1 MGSKVRTTTM
11 RSALVLI
18 VSASLAVGQQQGVGP
33 ASTIQLQPG
42 QFSVFG
48 QPRQQPVN
56 IPGTQGQVVAQF
68 IDEQGQSIPIQQL
81 GQPQQQQFQPQQQQF
96 QPQQQ
101 RFQPAPQQ
109 QQQFRPAPQ
118 QQFRPA
124 PAQPQQQQFRPAPQ
138 QQQPAAGSF
147 RATANQQDAHR
158 GHIQVHQQNLAIQ
171 QQQFSP
177 EQRQALREFQANP
190 PPPRAQPQQAA
201 PQPQRSQPAPQPQR
215 QRPAPQQP
223 QRFAP
228 APQQQQQFSQFPAR
242 GVPQQ
247 QRRPAEAPRRAQA
260 QAPRRQQE
268 PGSVNDAL
276 GQQIV
281 AAENYVHDT
290 TGDATLSRFQQFQLR
305 KKQEAQGAI
314 APQA

>member
-1 MGSKVRTTTM
+1 M
-11 RSALVLI
+11 RSALVLSI
-18 VSASLAVGQQQGVGP
+18 ASLAVAQQQGVGP

-68 IDEQGQSIPIQQL
+68 IDETGQSIPIQQL

-96 QPQQQ
+96 Q
-101 RFQPAPQQ
+101 PQQ

-138 QQQPAAGSF
+138 QQPAAGSF
-147 RATANQQDAHR
+147 RATAN
-158 GHIQVHQQNLAIQ
+158 Q

-190 PPPRAQPQQAA
+190 PPPRAPQQAA
-201 PQPQRSQPAPQPQR
+201 PQPQRFQPAPQPQR
-215 QRPAPQQP
+215 QRPAPQP
-223 QRFAP
+223 QRFQP
-228 APQQQQQFSQFPAR
+228 APQQQQQFSQFPAQ
-242 GVPQQ
+242 GVPQ
-247 QRRPAEAPRRAQA
+247 RRPEAPRAA
-260 QAPRRQQE
+260 APAPRRQPE

-276 GQQIV
+276 GQQVV
-281 AAENYVHDT
+281 AAENYVHDPA
-290 TGDATLSRFQQFQLR
+290 GDATLSRFQLFQLR

>member
-1 MGSKVRTTTM
+1 MGKVSTSM

-18 VSASLAVGQQQGVGP
+18 ASASLAVAQQQGVGP

-68 IDEQGQSIPIQQL
+68 IDETGQSIPIQQL

-101 RFQPAPQQ
+101 
-109 QQQFRPAPQ
+109 QQFRPAPQ

-124 PAQPQQQQFRPAPQ
+124 PVQPQQQQFRPAPQQQ

-147 RATANQQDAHR
+147 RATANQADAHR
-158 GHIQVHQQNLAIQ
+158 GHLQVHEENLAIQ

-190 PPPRAQPQQAA
+190 PPPRAPQQAA
-201 PQPQRSQPAPQPQR
+201 PQPQRFQPAPQ
-215 QRPAPQQP
+215 
-223 QRFAP
+223 
-228 APQQQQQFSQFPAR
+228 QQQQQFSQFPAQ
-242 GVPQQ
+242 GAP
-247 QRRPAEAPRRAQA
+247 QRRPEAPRSQA
-260 QAPRRQQE
+260 QAPRRQE

-276 GQQIV
+276 GNQVV

-290 TGDATLSRFQQFQLR
+290 AGDAALSRFQQFQLR
-305 KKQEAQGAI
+305 KKQEAQGGVA
-314 APQA
+314 

>member
-1 MGSKVRTTTM
+1 M

-68 IDEQGQSIPIQQL
+68 IDETGQSIPIQQL

-158 GHIQVHQQNLAIQ
+158 DHLQVNQQNLAIQ

-190 PPPRAQPQQAA
+190 PPPRAPQQAA
-201 PQPQRSQPAPQPQR
+201 PQPQRFQPAPQPQR
-215 QRPAPQQP
+215 QRPAPQP
-223 QRFAP
+223 QRFQP
-228 APQQQQQFSQFPAR
+228 AQQQQQQFSQFPAQ

-247 QRRPAEAPRRAQA
+247 RRPEAPRAQA
-260 QAPRRQQE
+260 QAPGRQE

-276 GQQIV
+276 GQQVV

-290 TGDATLSRFQQFQLR
+290 TGDATLSRFQLFQLR

>member
-1 MGSKVRTTTM
+1 MGKVSTSM
-11 RSALVLI
+11 RSALVLSI
-18 VSASLAVGQQQGVGP
+18 ASLAVAQQQGVGP

-68 IDEQGQSIPIQQL
+68 IDETGQSIPIQQL

-124 PAQPQQQQFRPAPQ
+124 PQQQQLA
-138 QQQPAAGSF
+138 PAAGSF
-147 RATANQQDAHR
+147 RATANQQDAHQ
-158 GHIQVHQQNLAIQ
+158 GHLQVHQQNLAIQ

-177 EQRQALREFQANP
+177 EQRQALREFQASP
-190 PPPRAQPQQAA
+190 PPPRAPQPAA
-201 PQPQRSQPAPQPQR
+201 PQPQRFQPAPQPQR
-215 QRPAPQQP
+215 FQPAPSTGRSP
-223 QRFAP
+223 EETRG
-228 APQQQQQFSQFPAR
+228 SQ
-242 GVPQQ
+242 G
-247 QRRPAEAPRRAQA
+247 
-260 QAPRRQQE
+260 
-268 PGSVNDAL
+268 PGSGA
-276 GQQIV
+276 
-281 AAENYVHDT
+281 
-290 TGDATLSRFQQFQLR
+290 
-305 KKQEAQGAI
+305 QEAGAWECE
-314 APQA
+314 

>member
-1 MGSKVRTTTM
+1 MGKVSTSM
-11 RSALVLI
+11 RNALVLLA
-18 VSASLAVGQQQGVGP
+18 SASLAVAQQQGAGP

-68 IDEQGQSIPIQQL
+68 IDETGQSIPIQQL
-81 GQPQQQQFQPQQQQF
+81 GQPQQQQRFQPQQQQFQPQQQQF
-96 QPQQQ
+96 QPQPQQQ
-101 RFQPAPQQ
+101 RFQ
-109 QQQFRPAPQ
+109 PAPQ

-138 QQQPAAGSF
+138 QQPAAGSF
-147 RATANQQDAHR
+147 RATANQQDAHV
-158 GHIQVHQQNLAIQ
+158 GHLQVHQQNLAIQ

-190 PPPRAQPQQAA
+190 PPPRAPQQAA
-201 PQPQRSQPAPQPQR
+201 PQPQRFQPAPQPQR
-215 QRPAPQQP
+215 QPAPQP

-228 APQQQQQFSQFPAR
+228 APQQQQQQFSQFPAQ
-242 GVPQQ
+242 GAP
-247 QRRPAEAPRRAQA
+247 QRRPAAPR
-260 QAPRRQQE
+260 APAPAPLRTQE

-276 GQQIV
+276 GQQVV
-281 AAENYVHDT
+281 AAEDYVHDP
-290 TGDATLSRFQQFQLR
+290 TGDATLSRFQLFQLR
-305 KKQEAQGAI
+305 KKQEAQAAA

>member
-1 MGSKVRTTTM
+1 MGKVSTSM

-18 VSASLAVGQQQGVGP
+18 AFFASLAVAQQQGVGP

-68 IDEQGQSIPIQQL
+68 IDETGQSIPIQQL

-101 RFQPAPQQ
+101 QFQPRQQFQPQPQQQRFQPAPQ

-124 PAQPQQQQFRPAPQ
+124 PVQPQQQQFRPAPQQQ

-158 GHIQVHQQNLAIQ
+158 GHLQVHQQNLAIQ

-190 PPPRAQPQQAA
+190 PPPRAPQPAA
-201 PQPQRSQPAPQPQR
+201 PQPQRFQPAPQPQR
-215 QRPAPQQP
+215 QRPAPQPQRFQP
-223 QRFAP
+223 QR
-228 APQQQQQFSQFPAR
+228 
-242 GVPQQ
+242 
-247 QRRPAEAPRRAQA
+247 RPEAPRSQA
-260 QAPRRQQE
+260 QAPRRQE

-276 GQQIV
+276 GQQVV
-281 AAENYVHDT
+281 AAEDYVHDT
-290 TGDATLSRFQQFQLR
+290 TGDATLSRFQLFQLR
-305 KKQEAQGAI
+305 KKQEAQGGVA

>member
-1 MGSKVRTTTM
+1 M

-18 VSASLAVGQQQGVGP
+18 AFFASLAVGQQQGVGP

-68 IDEQGQSIPIQQL
+68 NDETGQSIPIQQL
-81 GQPQQQQFQPQQQQF
+81 GQPQQQQFQPQQQQFQPQQQQF

-158 GHIQVHQQNLAIQ
+158 GHLQVHQQNLAIQ
-171 QQQFSP
+171 QQQF
-177 EQRQALREFQANP
+177 
-190 PPPRAQPQQAA
+190 
-201 PQPQRSQPAPQPQR
+201 
-215 QRPAPQQP
+215 
-223 QRFAP
+223 
-228 APQQQQQFSQFPAR
+228 
-242 GVPQQ
+242 
-247 QRRPAEAPRRAQA
+247 
-260 QAPRRQQE
+260 
-268 PGSVNDAL
+268 
-276 GQQIV
+276 
-281 AAENYVHDT
+281 T
-290 TGDATLSRFQQFQLR
+290 
-305 KKQEAQGAI
+305 
-314 APQA
+314 

>member
-1 MGSKVRTTTM
+1 M
-11 RSALVLI
+11 RSALVLSI
-18 VSASLAVGQQQGVGP
+18 ASLAVAQQQGVGP

-56 IPGTQGQVVAQF
+56 IPGPQGQVVAQF
-68 IDEQGQSIPIQQL
+68 IDETGQSIPIQQL
-81 GQPQQQQFQPQQQQF
+81 GQPQQQQRFQPQQQQF
-96 QPQQQ
+96 QPQQQQFQPQPQQQ

-138 QQQPAAGSF
+138 QQPAAGSF
-147 RATANQQDAHR
+147 RATANQQDAHV
-158 GHIQVHQQNLAIQ
+158 GHLQVHQQNLAIQ

-190 PPPRAQPQQAA
+190 PPPRA
-201 PQPQRSQPAPQPQR
+201 PQPQRFQPAPQPQR
-215 QRPAPQQP
+215 QRPAPQP
-223 QRFAP
+223 QRFQP
-228 APQQQQQFSQFPAR
+228 APQQQQQFSQFPAQ
-242 GVPQQ
+242 GAP
-247 QRRPAEAPRRAQA
+247 QRRPEAPRAA
-260 QAPRRQQE
+260 APAPRRQPE

-276 GQQIV
+276 GQQVV

-290 TGDATLSRFQQFQLR
+290 TGDATLSRFQLFQLR
-305 KKQEAQGAI
+305 KKQEAQ
-314 APQA
+314 QA

>member
-1 MGSKVRTTTM
+1 MGKVSTSM

-18 VSASLAVGQQQGVGP
+18 AFFASLAVAQQQGVGP

-68 IDEQGQSIPIQQL
+68 IDETGQSIPIQQL
-81 GQPQQQQFQPQQQQF
+81 GQPQQQQFQPQQQRFQPQQQQF
-96 QPQQQ
+96 QPRQQFQPQPQQQ

-109 QQQFRPAPQ
+109 QQFRPAPQ
-118 QQFRPA
+118 Q
-124 PAQPQQQQFRPAPQ
+124 Q

-158 GHIQVHQQNLAIQ
+158 GHLQVHQQNLAIQ

-190 PPPRAQPQQAA
+190 PPPRAPQPAA
-201 PQPQRSQPAPQPQR
+201 PQPQRFQPAPQPQR
-215 QRPAPQQP
+215 QRPAPQP
-223 QRFAP
+223 QRFQAAP
-228 APQQQQQFSQFPAR
+228 
-242 GVPQQ
+242 
-247 QRRPAEAPRRAQA
+247 QRRPEAPRSQA
-260 QAPRRQQE
+260 QAPRRQE

-276 GQQIV
+276 GQQVV
-281 AAENYVHDT
+281 AAEDYVHDT
-290 TGDATLSRFQQFQLR
+290 TGDATLSRFQLFQLR
-305 KKQEAQGAI
+305 KKQEAQGGVA
-314 APQA
+314 A

>member
-1 MGSKVRTTTM
+1 M
-11 RSALVLI
+11 RSALVLSI
-18 VSASLAVGQQQGVGP
+18 ASLAVAQQQGVGP
-33 ASTIQLQPG
+33 ASTVQLQPG

-68 IDEQGQSIPIQQL
+68 IDETGQSIPIQQL
-81 GQPQQQQFQPQQQQF
+81 GQPQQQQR
-96 QPQQQ
+96 

-138 QQQPAAGSF
+138 QQPAAGSF
-147 RATANQQDAHR
+147 RATANQQDAHV
-158 GHIQVHQQNLAIQ
+158 GHLQVHQQNLAIQ

-190 PPPRAQPQQAA
+190 PPPRAPQQAA
-201 PQPQRSQPAPQPQR
+201 PQPQRFQPAPQPQR
-215 QRPAPQQP
+215 QRPAPQP
-223 QRFAP
+223 QRFQP
-228 APQQQQQFSQFPAR
+228 APQQQQQFSQFPAQ
-242 GVPQQ
+242 GAP
-247 QRRPAEAPRRAQA
+247 QRRPEAPRAA
-260 QAPRRQQE
+260 APAPRRQPE

-276 GQQIV
+276 GQQVV

-290 TGDATLSRFQQFQLR
+290 TGDATLSRFQLFQLR
-305 KKQEAQGAI
+305 KKQEAQ
-314 APQA
+314 QA

>member
-1 MGSKVRTTTM
+1 MGKVSTSM
-11 RSALVLI
+11 RSALVL
-18 VSASLAVGQQQGVGP
+18 VASFASLAVAQRQGVGP

-68 IDEQGQSIPIQQL
+68 IDETGQSIPIQQL
-81 GQPQQQQFQPQQQQF
+81 GQPQQQQFQPQQQ
-96 QPQQQ
+96 
-101 RFQPAPQQ
+101 RFQPAPQ

-124 PAQPQQQQFRPAPQ
+124 PVQPQQQQFRPAPQQ

-158 GHIQVHQQNLAIQ
+158 GHLQVHQQNLAIQ

-190 PPPRAQPQQAA
+190 PPPRAPQPAA
-201 PQPQRSQPAPQPQR
+201 PQPQRFQPAPQPQR
-215 QRPAPQQP
+215 QRPAPQP
-223 QRFAP
+223 QRFQP
-228 APQQQQQFSQFPAR
+228 APQQQQQQFSQFPAQ
-242 GVPQQ
+242 GAP
-247 QRRPAEAPRRAQA
+247 QRRPEAPRSQA
-260 QAPRRQQE
+260 QAPRRQE

-281 AAENYVHDT
+281 AAEDYVHDT
-290 TGDATLSRFQQFQLR
+290 TGDATLSRFQLFQLR
-305 KKQEAQGAI
+305 KKQEAQGGVA

>member
-1 MGSKVRTTTM
+1 MGKVSTSM

-68 IDEQGQSIPIQQL
+68 IDETGQSIPIQQL

-101 RFQPAPQQ
+101 KFQPAPQ

-124 PAQPQQQQFRPAPQ
+124 PVQPQQQQFRPAPQQQ

-158 GHIQVHQQNLAIQ
+158 GHLQVHQQNLAIQ

-190 PPPRAQPQQAA
+190 PPPRAPQQAA
-201 PQPQRSQPAPQPQR
+201 PQPQRFQPAPQPQR
-215 QRPAPQQP
+215 QRPAPQP
-223 QRFAP
+223 QRFQP
-228 APQQQQQFSQFPAR
+228 APQQQQFSQSPAQETR
-242 GVPQQ
+242 GSQGSDSGTKEAGARKCE
-247 QRRPAEAPRRAQA
+247 RRPRPAGRCCRGLRPRHHWRRHSFQVPAVPAEKEAGS
-260 QAPRRQQE
+260 
-268 PGSVNDAL
+268 PGCDCSPSLN
-276 GQQIV
+276 
-281 AAENYVHDT
+281 
-290 TGDATLSRFQQFQLR
+290 TLYLV
-305 KKQEAQGAI
+305 
-314 APQA
+314 

>member
-1 MGSKVRTTTM
+1 M

-18 VSASLAVGQQQGVGP
+18 ASFASLAVAQQQGVGP

-68 IDEQGQSIPIQQL
+68 IDETGQSIPIQQL
-81 GQPQQQQFQPQQQQF
+81 GQPQQQQRFQPQQQQFQPQQQQF
-96 QPQQQ
+96 QPQPQQQ
-101 RFQPAPQQ
+101 RFQPAP

-124 PAQPQQQQFRPAPQ
+124 PP
-138 QQQPAAGSF
+138 QQQPAAGTF
-147 RATANQQDAHR
+147 RATANQQDAHA
-158 GHIQVHQQNLAIQ
+158 GHLQVHQQNLAIQ

-177 EQRQALREFQANP
+177 EQRQALREFQSNP
-190 PPPRAQPQQAA
+190 PPPRAPQPAA
-201 PQPQRSQPAPQPQR
+201 PQPQRFQPAPQPQR
-215 QRPAPQQP
+215 QRPVPQP
-223 QRFAP
+223 QRFQP
-228 APQQQQQFSQFPAR
+228 APQQQQQQFSQFPAQ
-242 GVPQQ
+242 GAP
-247 QRRPAEAPRRAQA
+247 QRRPEAPRSQA
-260 QAPRRQQE
+260 QAPRRQE

-276 GQQIV
+276 GQQVV
-281 AAENYVHDT
+281 AAEDYVHDT
-290 TGDATLSRFQQFQLR
+290 TGDATLSRFQLFQLR
-305 KKQEAQGAI
+305 KKQEAQGGVA

>member
-1 MGSKVRTTTM
+1 MGKVSTSM
-11 RSALVLI
+11 RSALVLSI
-18 VSASLAVGQQQGVGP
+18 ASLAVAQQQGVGP
-33 ASTIQLQPG
+33 ASTVQLQPG

-68 IDEQGQSIPIQQL
+68 IDETGQSIPIQQL
-81 GQPQQQQFQPQQQQF
+81 GQPQQQQRFQPQQQQF
-96 QPQQQ
+96 QPQQQQFQPQQQQFQPQPQQQ

-124 PAQPQQQQFRPAPQ
+124 PVQPQQQQFRPAP

-147 RATANQQDAHR
+147 RATANQQDAHV
-158 GHIQVHQQNLAIQ
+158 GHLQVHQQNLAIQ

-190 PPPRAQPQQAA
+190 PPP
-201 PQPQRSQPAPQPQR
+201 PAPQPQR
-215 QRPAPQQP
+215 QRPAPQP
-223 QRFAP
+223 QRFQP
-228 APQQQQQFSQFPAR
+228 APQQQQQQFSQFPAQ
-242 GVPQQ
+242 GAP
-247 QRRPAEAPRRAQA
+247 QRRPEAPRAA
-260 QAPRRQQE
+260 APAPRRQPE

-276 GQQIV
+276 GQQVV
-281 AAENYVHDT
+281 AAENYVHDPA
-290 TGDATLSRFQQFQLR
+290 GDATLSRFQLFQLR
-305 KKQEAQGAI
+305 KKQEAQGGD

>member
-1 MGSKVRTTTM
+1 M
-11 RSALVLI
+11 RSALVLSI
-18 VSASLAVGQQQGVGP
+18 ASLAVAQQQGVGP

-56 IPGTQGQVVAQF
+56 IPGTQGQVVTQF
-68 IDEQGQSIPIQQL
+68 IDETGQAIPIQQL
-81 GQPQQQQFQPQQQQF
+81 GQPQQQQF

-124 PAQPQQQQFRPAPQ
+124 PQQQQQFRPAPVQQQQFRPAPQ
-138 QQQPAAGSF
+138 QQQLAPAAGSF
-147 RATANQQDAHR
+147 RATANQQDAHA
-158 GHIQVHQQNLAIQ
+158 GHLQVHAQNLAVQ

-190 PPPRAQPQQAA
+190 PPPRAPQQAA
-201 PQPQRSQPAPQPQR
+201 PQPQRFQPAPQPQR
-215 QRPAPQQP
+215 QRPAPQP
-223 QRFAP
+223 QRFQP
-228 APQQQQQFSQFPAR
+228 APQQQFSQFPAQ
-242 GVPQQ
+242 GAP
-247 QRRPAEAPRRAQA
+247 QRRPEAPRAQA
-260 QAPRRQQE
+260 QAPRRQE

-276 GQQIV
+276 GQQVV
-281 AAENYVHDT
+281 AAEDYVHDPS
-290 TGDATLSRFQQFQLR
+290 GDATLSRFQLFQLR
-305 KKQEAQGAI
+305 KKQEAQAAA

>member
-190 PPPRAQPQQAA
+190 PPPRAQPQQLHLSPSASSLPLSLRGRGQHLSHSSSSGLLLSSSSSSA
-201 PQPQRSQPAPQPQR
+201 SSQHRVFPSSRGDQQRLPGGLRLRHLEDSRSQE
-215 QRPAPQQP
+215 
-223 QRFAP
+223 
-228 APQQQQQFSQFPAR
+228 
-242 GVPQQ
+242 V
-247 QRRPAEAPRRAQA
+247 
-260 QAPRRQQE
+260 
-268 PGSVNDAL
+268 
-276 GQQIV
+276 
-281 AAENYVHDT
+281 
-290 TGDATLSRFQQFQLR
+290 
-305 KKQEAQGAI
+305 
-314 APQA
+314 